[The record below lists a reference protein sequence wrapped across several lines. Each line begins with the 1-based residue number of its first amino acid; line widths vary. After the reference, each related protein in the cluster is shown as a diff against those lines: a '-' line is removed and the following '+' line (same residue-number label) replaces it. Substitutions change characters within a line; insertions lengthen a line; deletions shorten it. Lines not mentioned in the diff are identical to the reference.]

1 MALSQTEQ
9 CKLITS
15 IIAGLILVGPVTCR
29 GESQDG
35 KGAVGEL
42 RLQGESIE
50 LLVLRRNDDQQ
61 QEIQNPQETIELPVG
76 QYRVLEIRL
85 KGGYNGRI
93 VTSRPHD
100 RFEINEGKPASLKV
114 GGPLKQTIS
123 AKRQGRMLE
132 LSYGLVGI
140 GGETYNAVRN
150 ANNRPAFAI
159 YKGDREIAK
168 GDFEFG

>member
-1 MALSQTEQ
+1 MAILQTKQ
-9 CKLITS
+9 SGFLKW
-15 IIAGLILVGPVTCR
+15 IIPAMILAGPVACR

-42 RLQGESIE
+42 KLQGESIE
-50 LLVLRRNDDQQ
+50 LLVVRRNDGQQ

-76 QYRVLEIRL
+76 QYRVREIRL
-85 KGGYNGRI
+85 KGGYNGRV
-93 VTSRPHD
+93 VTSRPRD
-100 RFEINEGKPASLKV
+100 LFEISEHKLAALKI

-132 LSYGLVGI
+132 LSYGLVGV
-140 GGETYNAVRN
+140 GGETYDAIRN